1 MSKLLKGAVLGG
13 LGKGLNNYM
22 AWKDENARFKEIT
35 AIQDRR
41 AQEDRD
47 FRSDENRIARQ
58 ARGEFLPGE
67 DGIEEYEKMFARRL
81 KIKEASKAKNPQFSM
96 PFAINGG
103 ADLVGVPQSVTK
115 PPPPLDPTKFTEN
128 EFQNMT
134 DNILIDYVGRV
145 FDALR
150 LEDNSMSA
158 QDVYAHLER
167 TNPNV
172 VREVRAL
179 VMRKYNG
186 RVEEL
191 QAKAGEKR
199 VSMPYSI
206 TSNSL
211 FSRSPSFAQLADV
224 PLLQHVNSPE
234 VTPEAVKNYKD
245 NWKISTS
252 AENVASR
259 AMGSVGAHIIAGKGT
274 TISPIVQK
282 LQTDRF
288 VAFQQKV
295 ASGEINTTEG
305 FYAEMRNLLGGNPTE
320 QQMDEA
326 FIAATTYNQPY
337 AVMTGIVGNRQMGD
351 VNPSFRISKGTSDRA
366 KLNQR
371 NSEELASATASL
383 ASIASRGNVQI
394 TATNK
399 SWQRG
404 ISEWIVKV
412 GEGISFVTG
421 GAIDLTKDRTLNAL
435 DSDITGEDTASSVRD
450 NAFNDLESTLRSIAD
465 SGTVEG
471 LTSEGIE
478 NKIKQIRKFEESM
491 RNAAV
496 DNETYL
502 YNFQRIKL
510 AYLYAKFIQ
519 GGGGG
524 NAVSNADFDRNFDA
538 LFGVYSTNKDIVLAD
553 SLKGLAS
560 INNDAGRSLVDAR
573 YTEKYTAVLGG
584 QERTFLSPDSQT
596 LLRLKAR
603 STQRKLDQAGYREV
617 AAYWIAKLHDGD
629 AREASPLLQAM
640 LISDGQEDLQA
651 NLRRLRQHTLDT
663 TTETSSTGDDTTV
676 RELVA
681 GGATIDPEQQKALA
695 DSLSGKGGSN

>member
-13 LGKGLNNYM
+13 LGKGINNYM
-22 AWKDENARFKEIT
+22 AWKDENARFKEMT

-41 AQEDRD
+41 AQEERD
-47 FRSDENRIARQ
+47 FQSEENRIARQ
-58 ARGEFLPGE
+58 ARGHFLPGE
-67 DGIEEYEKMFARRL
+67 DGIEEYEQMIARRL
-81 KIKEASKAKNPQFSM
+81 KIQEAGKAKNPQFSM

-134 DNILIDYVGRV
+134 DNILIDYVGRL

-191 QAKAGEKR
+191 QDKAGEKR

-245 NWKISTS
+245 NWNITKP

-337 AVMTGIVGNRQMGD
+337 AVMTGVVGNRQIGD
-351 VNPSFRISKGTSDRA
+351 VNPSFRISKGASDRA
-366 KLNQR
+366 KLHQR

-538 LFGVYSTNKDIVLAD
+538 LFGVYSTDKDIVLAD

-560 INNDAGRSLVDAR
+560 INNDAERSLVDAR

-651 NLRRLRQHTLDT
+651 NLKRLRQHTLDT

>member
-1 MSKLLKGAVLGG
+1 MSKLIAGAILGG
-13 LGKGLNNYM
+13 LGQGVNSYLN
-22 AWKDENARFKEIT
+22 WKDDNARFKEIN
-35 AIQDRR
+35 AIQDRQ
-41 AQEDRD
+41 AQEQRD
-47 FRSDENRIARQ
+47 FQSEENRIARQ
-58 ARGEFLPGE
+58 ARGDFLPGE
-67 DGIEEYEKMFARRL
+67 DGIEEYEQMIARRL
-81 KIKEASKAKNPQFSM
+81 KIQESGKAKNPQFSM

-103 ADLVGVPQSVTK
+103 ANLVGVPESVAK

-134 DNILIDYVGRV
+134 DNILVDYVGRV
-145 FDALR
+145 FSALR
-150 LEDNSMSA
+150 QEDNNLSA

-172 VREVRAL
+172 AREVRAL

-191 QAKAGEKR
+191 QDKAGEKR

-206 TSNSL
+206 TSTSL
-211 FSRSPSFAQLADV
+211 FSRNPSFAQLANV

-234 VTPEAVKNYKD
+234 VTPEAVSTYVSGWN
-245 NWKISTS
+245 ISKP
-252 AENVASR
+252 AENVAAR

-274 TISPIVQK
+274 AISPTVQK

-288 VAFQQKV
+288 VELQQKL

-305 FYAEMRNLLGGNPTE
+305 FYAGMRNLLGGNPTE

-337 AVMTGIVGNRQMGD
+337 AVMTGVVGNRQIGD
-351 VNPSFRISKGTSDRA
+351 VNPSFRISKGASDRA

-371 NSEELASATASL
+371 NSEELDSATASL

-617 AAYWIAKLHDGD
+617 ATYWIARLHDGD
-629 AREASPLLQAM
+629 ARQASPLLQAM
-640 LISDGQEDLQA
+640 LVSDGQEDLIA
-651 NLRRLRQHTLDT
+651 NLKKIRQPLDAAT
-663 TTETSSTGDDTTV
+663 TSSIGDDTMV
-676 RELVA
+676 RELSPQ
-681 GGATIDPEQQKALA
+681 GATVNTQQQQNLA
-695 DSLSGKGGSN
+695 DSLAGVGGLN